1 MEAQAHLVKLSRRTV
16 MLSGLVGVSALVL
29 GKGGGALAQPGVEP
43 KVIKETPSRIAG
55 VPKVQLVEVTLQ
67 PGAVMP
73 TSKMDSA
80 MICECTRGALEV
92 TLDENKKAT
101 MNTGHLDL
109 WCRDHGGRGQPR
121 HQRGDHAGVH
131 LVDVGVAQRELPR

>member
-29 GKGGGALAQPGVEP
+29 GKSGGALAQPGVEP

-101 MNTGHLDL
+101 MNTGDI
-109 WCRDHGGRGQPR
+109 WTC
-121 HQRGDHAGVH
+121 GVGTME
-131 LVDVGVAQRELPR
+131 GVANQGTSVAIMRVFILLT

>member
-101 MNTGHLDL
+101 MNTGDI
-109 WCRDHGGRGQPR
+109 WTC
-121 HQRGDHAGVH
+121 GVGTME
-131 LVDVGVAQRELPR
+131 GVANQGTSVAIMRVFILLT